1 MTTIAKR
8 IEKLMT
14 FYSMYSRAADQV
26 FDVPEEEKD
35 DVRYQRDLYAR
46 WIKEELTELRELGID
61 VQGFSYLE
69 KTE

>member
-1 MTTIAKR
+1 MATIAKR

-14 FYSMYSRAADQV
+14 FYSMYSTAADKV
-26 FDVPEEEKD
+26 FDVTEEEKD